1 MCCGNGSL
9 LAQKYHDR
17 AKTLYPRVR
26 RKLPGRKIVIPL
38 QLSLKNFLSYSQASL
53 DFTGLHTAC
62 ICGANG
68 AGKSS
73 LLEGITWAI
82 WGECRA
88 TSEDD
93 AISNGAMD
101 VRVDF
106 TFELHGEICRVIRTR
121 QRDGSGGLEFQIQT
135 DGGQFRTLTQKGIRS
150 TQTLIDEYLKID
162 YDTFINSAYLRQG
175 KADEFMLKKP
185 ADRKQILAD
194 LLKLDRYEKLADRA
208 KDAAK
213 EYKVRVDA
221 LTDNFADYRIRLA
234 EIDGI
239 RLQQSEAKL
248 ELAHL
253 QQLQA
258 TDERE
263 LESVKTIARQRDTWQ
278 QQLNWE
284 QKRDRE
290 LTQAAIQIQT
300 DLQLQQAE
308 QNRLDGLLNREDEI
322 AVAYGDYLSLQQQV
336 AVLDRQFDTHQQGQ
350 LKQQQLQQQLDRQSQ
365 ELQLILGK
373 TQAELTLIIQQEREL
388 ATILA
393 TASDVAKGTAQLQVY
408 RERLAE
414 FDRLQ
419 TEVLPLQQQRLL
431 LTSKIDRETA
441 QIQAKLNELIL
452 RERQIQTKAN
462 DRDRLIATR
471 HQLDLQITEL
481 DNKKNYQERLK
492 EKGLAKTEQIQR
504 TEADCRN
511 YERQLVEVGKK
522 LELLATPDASCPLC
536 DLPLDENHWQHV
548 LTNAETERTHLER
561 QISATQEERAR
572 YERERQNLRQE
583 YQQLKE
589 ELANYETLREQRG
602 TLQAKIDSIAE
613 LEVNLQEIVV
623 EQQQIHQAIE
633 SKSYASA
640 MQVELEALTAK
651 LQATNYDEQS
661 HALARGDVDKLRWA
675 EIKQEKLKDAERK
688 QQQSIDRK
696 AKLELKITE
705 LEAAITQLQTDSD
718 LRSELIEI
726 ERQIAALAYDRN
738 YHQQVINNLRQAQP
752 IQLQYQEVQQAKL
765 IYPQILDRIR
775 ALETT
780 HLHNL
785 ATQQQAKLEIER
797 ISAEIANIPDTNDKI
812 ATIERQ
818 LAERRQQL
826 DLNLSI
832 LGRLEQQL
840 AQLEQIKEQL
850 RSQEQQLETYK
861 QQLKIYDELSK
872 AFGKNGIQALV
883 IENVLPQLEAESNQI
898 LSKLSNNQFHV
909 QFITQKATKG
919 SRVKKASIKT
929 AKYIDTLDIVI
940 GDANGT
946 RSYET
951 YSGGEAFRIN
961 FSIRLALAKLLSQRA
976 GTPLQLLI
984 VDEGFGTQ
992 DREGC
997 DRLIAAINA
1006 ISADFACI
1014 LTVTHMP
1021 QFREAFQTRIEVS
1034 KTNQGSQLQV
1044 IT

>member
-1 MCCGNGSL
+1 
-9 LAQKYHDR
+9 
-17 AKTLYPRVR
+17 
-26 RKLPGRKIVIPL
+26 VIPL
-38 QLSLKNFLSYSQASL
+38 QLSLKNFLSYSEASL

-106 TFELHGEICRVIRTR
+106 TFEMHGEICRVIRTR

-194 LLKLDRYEKLADRA
+194 LLKLDRYEVLADRA
-208 KDAAK
+208 KDTAK
-213 EYKVRVDA
+213 EYKVQVDV
-221 LTDNFADYRIRLA
+221 LTENLADYRVQLA

-239 RLQQSEAKL
+239 KLQQSAAKV
-248 ELAHL
+248 EIAHL

-290 LTQAAIQIQT
+290 LTQAAVQIQT
-300 DLQLQQAE
+300 DLQLQQVE
-308 QNRLDGLLNREDEI
+308 QNRLNGLLNREDEI
-322 AVAYGDYLSLQQQV
+322 TIAYQDYLNLQQQV
-336 AVLDRQFDTHQQGQ
+336 AVLDRQFDTHQQVQ

-365 ELQLILGK
+365 ELQLALGK
-373 TQAELTLIIQQEREL
+373 TQAELTLIAQQEREL
-388 ATILA
+388 VTILA
-393 TASDVAKGTAQLQVY
+393 SADEVAKGIAELQIC
-408 RERLAE
+408 RQRLTE

-419 TEVLPLQQQRLL
+419 TEVLPLQQERLL
-431 LTSKIDRETA
+431 LASKIDRETA

-452 RERQIQTKAN
+452 RERQIQTKASES
-462 DRDRLIATR
+462 DRLIATR
-471 HQLDLQITEL
+471 QQLDTQIAEL

-492 EKGLAKTEQIQR
+492 DKGLAKGEQIQR

-522 LELLATPDASCPLC
+522 LELLATPDASCPVC
-536 DLPLDENHWQHV
+536 DTPLDENHWQHV
-548 LTNAETERTHLER
+548 LTSAETERAHLEH
-561 QISATQEERAR
+561 QISATQQERAL
-572 YERERQNLRQE
+572 YDRERQNLRQE

-589 ELANYETLREQRG
+589 ELANYESLREQRG

-613 LEVNLQEIVV
+613 LQVNLQEIAI
-623 EQQQIHQAIE
+623 EKQQIHQAIE

-640 MQVELEALTAK
+640 MQAELETLIAK

-661 HALARGDVDKLRWA
+661 HALARGDVDRLRWA

-688 QQQSIDRK
+688 QKQSIEQK
-696 AKLELKITE
+696 AKLELKISEIE
-705 LEAAITQLQTDSD
+705 LNITQLQTDSD
-718 LRSELIEI
+718 LRIELIEI
-726 ERQIAALAYDRN
+726 ERQIAELNYDRN

-765 IYPQILDRIR
+765 SYPQILDRLR
-775 ALETT
+775 TLETSQ
-780 HLHNL
+780 LQNL
-785 ATQQQAKLEIER
+785 ETQQQAKLEIDR
-797 ISAEIANIPDTNDKI
+797 ISAEIAKIPDTNDKI
-812 ATIERQ
+812 AEIERQ

-826 DLNLSI
+826 DTNLSI

-840 AQLEQIKEQL
+840 AQLETIKEQL

-861 QQLKIYDELSK
+861 QQQKIYDELSK

-919 SRVKKASIKT
+919 SRVKKASVKT

-976 GTPLQLLI
+976 GTPLQMLI

-1021 QFREAFQTRIEVS
+1021 QFREAFQTRIEVR

>member
-1 MCCGNGSL
+1 
-9 LAQKYHDR
+9 
-17 AKTLYPRVR
+17 
-26 RKLPGRKIVIPL
+26 VIPL
-38 QLSLKNFLSYSQASL
+38 QLSLKNFLSYSEASL

-106 TFELHGEICRVIRTR
+106 TFEMHGEICRVIRTR

-194 LLKLDRYEKLADRA
+194 LLKLDRYEVLADRA
-208 KDAAK
+208 KDTAK
-213 EYKVRVDA
+213 EYKVQVDV
-221 LTDNFADYRIRLA
+221 LTENLADYRVQLA

-239 RLQQSEAKL
+239 KLQQSAAKV
-248 ELAHL
+248 EIAHL

-290 LTQAAIQIQT
+290 LTQAAVQIQT
-300 DLQLQQAE
+300 DLQLQQVE

-322 AVAYGDYLSLQQQV
+322 TIAYQDYLNLQQQV
-336 AVLDRQFDTHQQGQ
+336 AVLDRQFDTHQQVQ

-365 ELQLILGK
+365 ELQLALGK
-373 TQAELTLIIQQEREL
+373 TQAELTLIAQQEREL
-388 ATILA
+388 VTILA
-393 TASDVAKGTAQLQVY
+393 SADEVAKGIAELQIC
-408 RERLAE
+408 RQRLTE

-419 TEVLPLQQQRLL
+419 TEVLPLQQERLL
-431 LTSKIDRETA
+431 LASKIDRETA

-452 RERQIQTKAN
+452 RERQIQTKASES
-462 DRDRLIATR
+462 DRLIATR
-471 HQLDLQITEL
+471 QQLDTQIAEL

-492 EKGLAKTEQIQR
+492 DKGLAKGEQIQR

-522 LELLATPDASCPLC
+522 LELLATPDASCPVC
-536 DLPLDENHWQHV
+536 DTPLDENHWQHV
-548 LTNAETERTHLER
+548 LTSAETERAHLEH
-561 QISATQEERAR
+561 QISATQQERAL
-572 YERERQNLRQE
+572 YDRERQNLRQE

-589 ELANYETLREQRG
+589 ELANYESLREQRG

-613 LEVNLQEIVV
+613 LQVNLQEIAI
-623 EQQQIHQAIE
+623 EKQQIHQAIE

-640 MQVELEALTAK
+640 MQAELETLIAK

-661 HALARGDVDKLRWA
+661 HALARGDVDRLRWA

-688 QQQSIDRK
+688 QKQSIEQK
-696 AKLELKITE
+696 AKLELKISEIE
-705 LEAAITQLQTDSD
+705 LNITQLQTDSD
-718 LRSELIEI
+718 LRIELLKI
-726 ERQIAALAYDRN
+726 ERQIAELNYDRN

-765 IYPQILDRIR
+765 SYPQILDRLR
-775 ALETT
+775 TLETSQ
-780 HLHNL
+780 LQNL
-785 ATQQQAKLEIER
+785 ETQQQAKLEIDR
-797 ISAEIANIPDTNDKI
+797 ISAEIAKIPDTNDKI
-812 ATIERQ
+812 AEIERQ

-826 DLNLSI
+826 DTNLSI

-840 AQLEQIKEQL
+840 AQLETIKEQL

-861 QQLKIYDELSK
+861 QQQKIYDELSK

-919 SRVKKASIKT
+919 SRVKKASVKT

-976 GTPLQLLI
+976 GTPLQMLI

-997 DRLIAAINA
+997 DRLIAAINS

-1021 QFREAFQTRIEVS
+1021 QFREAFQTRIEVR

>member
-1 MCCGNGSL
+1 M
-9 LAQKYHDR
+9 
-17 AKTLYPRVR
+17 
-26 RKLPGRKIVIPL
+26 IPL

-208 KDAAK
+208 KDTAK
-213 EYKVRVDA
+213 EYKVQVDV
-221 LTDNFADYRIRLA
+221 LTDNLADYRIRLA

-239 RLQQSEAKL
+239 KLQQSEAKL

-300 DLQLQQAE
+300 DLQLQQVE
-308 QNRLDGLLNREDEI
+308 QNRLDSLLNRENEI
-322 AVAYGDYLSLQQQV
+322 AIAYGDYLNLQQQV
-336 AVLDRQFDTHQQGQ
+336 AVLDRQFDRHQQVQ

-365 ELQLILGK
+365 ELQLTLGK

-393 TASDVAKGTAQLQVY
+393 TADDVVKGIAQLQVC
-408 RERLAE
+408 RQRLAE

-462 DRDRLIATR
+462 DCDRLIATR
-471 HQLDLQITEL
+471 HQLDTQITAL

-548 LTNAETERTHLER
+548 LTNAETERAHLDR

-572 YERERQNLRQE
+572 YERERQDLRQE

-589 ELANYETLREQRG
+589 ELANYENLREQRG

-613 LEVNLQEIVV
+613 LQVNLEEIAV
-623 EQQQIHQAIE
+623 EKQQIHQAIE

-640 MQVELEALTAK
+640 MQVELEALTAM

-688 QQQSIDRK
+688 QQQSIAQK

-718 LRSELIEI
+718 LRRELIEI
-726 ERQIAALAYDRN
+726 ERQIAALDYDRN
-738 YHQQVINNLRQAQP
+738 YHQQAINNLRQVQP

-765 IYPQILDRIR
+765 IYPQILDRIL
-775 ALETT
+775 ALETNY
-780 HLHNL
+780 LQNL
-785 ATQQQAKLEIER
+785 TTQQQAKLEIDR

-812 ATIERQ
+812 AAIERQ
-818 LAERRQQL
+818 LVERRQQL

-832 LGRLEQQL
+832 LGRLEQQI

-976 GTPLQLLI
+976 GTPLQMLI

>member
-1 MCCGNGSL
+1 M
-9 LAQKYHDR
+9 
-17 AKTLYPRVR
+17 
-26 RKLPGRKIVIPL
+26 IPL
-38 QLSLKNFLSYSQASL
+38 QLSLKNFLSYTEASL

-88 TSEDD
+88 VSEDD

-106 TFELHGEICRVIRTR
+106 TFQMHGEICRVIRTR

-135 DGGQFRTLTQKGIRS
+135 DGGQFRTLTQKGMRS

-194 LLKLDRYEKLADRA
+194 LLKLDRYEQLADRA

-213 EYKVRVDA
+213 EYKVQVDV
-221 LTDNFADYRIRLA
+221 LTDNLADYRIQLA
-234 EIDGI
+234 EIDRI
-239 RLQQSEAKL
+239 KQQQSEATV
-248 ELAHL
+248 EIARL

-258 TDERE
+258 TNERE

-290 LTQAAIQIQT
+290 LTQTAIQIQT
-300 DLQLQQAE
+300 DIQLVTNE
-308 QNRLDGLLNREDEI
+308 KNRIDGLLNREDEI
-322 AVAYGDYLSLQQQV
+322 AIAYQEYLALQQQSE
-336 AVLDRQFDTHQQGQ
+336 VLDRQFDTHQQAQ
-350 LKQQQLQQQLDRQSQ
+350 LNQQQLQQQLDRQAQ
-365 ELQLILGK
+365 ELQLTLGK
-373 TQAELTLIIQQEREL
+373 TQAEFTLIIQQEREL

-393 TASDVAKGTAQLQVY
+393 TAGDVATGIAELQLCRQ
-408 RERLAE
+408 RLAE

-431 LTSKIDRETA
+431 LSSKIDRETA

-462 DRDRLIATR
+462 EYPQLITR
-471 HQLDLQITEL
+471 RSQLDTQITEL
-481 DNKKNYQERLK
+481 DNKKVYQERLK
-492 EKGLAKTEQIQR
+492 EKGLAKGEQIQS

-511 YERQLVEVGKK
+511 YQRQLVEVVKK
-522 LELLATPDASCPLC
+522 LELLETPDASCPLC

-548 LTNAETERTHLER
+548 LTTAETERSQLEQ

-572 YERERQNLRQE
+572 YERERQTLRQE

-589 ELANYETLREQRG
+589 ELISYESLREQRG
-602 TLQAKIDSIAE
+602 TLQAKLDSISE
-613 LEVNLQEIVV
+613 LQINLEEIAI
-623 EQQQIHQAIE
+623 EKQQIQQAIA
-633 SKSYASA
+633 SKSYVS
-640 MQVELEALTAK
+640 ELQAELVALTAK

-661 HALARGDVDKLRWA
+661 HALARGDVDKLRWS

-688 QQQSIDRK
+688 QQQSIEQK
-696 AKLELKITE
+696 AKLSTKITE
-705 LEAAITQLQTDSD
+705 LEANINQLQTN
-718 LRSELIEI
+718 SELRNELTEI
-726 ERQIAALAYDRN
+726 ERQIASLGYDRN
-738 YHQQVINNLRQAQP
+738 FHQQVTTKLRQAQS

-765 IYPQILDRIR
+765 IYPQTLDRIR
-775 ALETT
+775 LLEINDRQ
-780 HLHNL
+780 NL
-785 ATQQQAKLEIER
+785 EIQQQAKLEIDR
-797 ISAEIANIPDTNDKI
+797 IGAEIAKIPDPHDKI
-812 ATIERQ
+812 AEIERQ
-818 LAERRQQL
+818 LTERRQQL
-826 DLNLSI
+826 DTNLSV

-840 AQLEQIKEQL
+840 TQLENIKEQL

-861 QQLKIYDELSK
+861 QQQKIYDELSK

-883 IENVLPQLEAESNQI
+883 IENILPQLEAESNQI
-898 LSKLSNNQFHV
+898 LTKLSNNQFHV
-909 QFITQKATKG
+909 RFITQKATKG

-940 GDANGT
+940 GDVNGT

-976 GTPLQLLI
+976 GTPLQMLI

-1014 LTVTHMP
+1014 LAVTHMP
-1021 QFREAFQTRIEVS
+1021 QFREAFQTRIEVR
-1034 KTNQGSQLQV
+1034 KTNHGSQLQV

>member
-1 MCCGNGSL
+1 M
-9 LAQKYHDR
+9 
-17 AKTLYPRVR
+17 
-26 RKLPGRKIVIPL
+26 IPL
-38 QLSLKNFLSYSQASL
+38 QLSLKNFLSYNEASL

-88 TSEDD
+88 VSEDD

-106 TFELHGEICRVIRTR
+106 TFQMHGEICRVIRSR
-121 QRDGSGGLEFQIQT
+121 QRDGSGNLEFQIQT

-150 TQTLIDEYLKID
+150 TQALIDEYLKID

-194 LLKLDRYEKLADRA
+194 LLKLDRYEQLADRA
-208 KDAAK
+208 KERAK
-213 EYKVRVDA
+213 EYKLQVEV
-221 LTDNFADYRIRLA
+221 LTDNLADYRIQLA
-234 EIDGI
+234 QIEGIKQQQGEVKIEIA
-239 RLQQSEAKL
+239 Q
-248 ELAHL
+248 L
-253 QQLQA
+253 QQLQ
-258 TDERE
+258 TVDERE

-290 LTQAAIQIQT
+290 LVLAAGQIQA
-300 DLQLQQAE
+300 DLQLLTIE
-308 QNRLDGLLNREDEI
+308 KNRLDGLLNREDEI
-322 AVAYGDYLSLQQQV
+322 SIAYQAYLGLQQQSE
-336 AVLDRQFDTHQQGQ
+336 VLDRQFDAHQQAQ
-350 LKQQQLQQQLDRQSQ
+350 SKQQKLQQQLDRQAQ
-365 ELQLILGK
+365 ELQLTLGK
-373 TQAELTLIIQQEREL
+373 TQAELALTLQQERDL
-388 ATILA
+388 GTILA
-393 TASDVAKGTAQLQVY
+393 TAGDVTKGIAELQLCRQ
-408 RERLAE
+408 RLGEFERLQAE
-414 FDRLQ
+414 FI
-419 TEVLPLQQQRLL
+419 PLQQERVLL
-431 LTSKIDRETA
+431 SSKIDRETA
-441 QIQAKLNELIL
+441 QIQAKLNELLL

-462 DRDRLIATR
+462 EHPQLIAQR
-471 HQLDLQITEL
+471 QQLDERINEL
-481 DNKKNYQERLK
+481 DNKKVYQERLK
-492 EKGLAKTEQIQR
+492 EKGLAKGEHIQR

-511 YERQLVEVGKK
+511 YHRQLIDSAKK
-522 LELLATPDASCPLC
+522 LELLETPDASCPLC
-536 DLPLDENHWQHV
+536 DRPLDENHWQHV
-548 LTNAETERTHLER
+548 LASAEAEKTHLEQ
-561 QISATQEERAR
+561 QISATQEEQAR
-572 YERERQNLRQE
+572 YERERQDLRKE

-589 ELANYETLREQRG
+589 ELNIYESLREQRG
-602 TLQAKIDSIAE
+602 TLQAKLDSIAE
-613 LEVNLQEIVV
+613 LQVNLEEIAI
-623 EQQQIHQAIE
+623 EKHQIQMTIE
-633 SKSYASA
+633 SKSYASE
-640 MQVELEALTAK
+640 MQAELVALTAR

-675 EIKQEKLKDAERK
+675 EIQQQRLKDAERK
-688 QQQSIDRK
+688 QKQSIEQK
-696 AKLELKITE
+696 GILEIKITE
-705 LEAAITQLQTDSD
+705 LEVNLTSLQTDSD
-718 LRSELIEI
+718 LRIELTEI
-726 ERQIAALAYDRN
+726 DRQINELGYDRN
-738 YHQQVINNLRQAQP
+738 YHQQVTTNLRQAQA
-752 IQLQYQEVQQAKL
+752 IQLQYQEVQQAKQV
-765 IYPQILDRIR
+765 YPQT
-775 ALETT
+775 LERMQ
-780 HLHNL
+780 LLVANNCQNL
-785 ATQQQAKLEIER
+785 ETQQQAKLEIDR
-797 ISAEIANIPDTNDKI
+797 ISAEIAKIPDTNDR
-812 ATIERQ
+812 IESIELQ
-818 LAERRQQL
+818 LVERRHQL
-826 DLNLSI
+826 DTNLSI
-832 LGRLEQQL
+832 LGRLDQQL
-840 AQLEQIKEQL
+840 TQLENIKAQIQ
-850 RSQEQQLETYK
+850 SQEQQLATYK
-861 QQLKIYDELSK
+861 QQQKIYDELSK
-872 AFGKNGIQALV
+872 AFGKNGLQALV
-883 IENVLPQLEAESNQI
+883 IENILPQLEAESNQI

-976 GTPLQLLI
+976 GTPLQMLI

-1021 QFREAFQTRIEVS
+1021 QFREAFQTRIEVH
-1034 KTNQGSQLQV
+1034 KTNNGSQIQV